1 MITNIDI
8 IFILNENIGFTKERD
23 NFFLKEKRE
32 GESYLE
38 VRGNLFRNY
47 HTIIF
52 NGLWENYRVRTLEI
66 IQ

>member
-1 MITNIDI
+1 MK
-8 IFILNENIGFTKERD
+8 ILVLQKRGTI
-23 NFFLKEKRE
+23 FLKEKRE

-38 VRGNLFRNY
+38 VRGKLFRNY
-47 HTIIF
+47 RTIIF

>member
-1 MITNIDI
+1 MKVLVLQKRGTI
-8 IFILNENIGFTKERD
+8 
-23 NFFLKEKRE
+23 FLKEKRE